1 MMASLQDYT
10 EKQLFA
16 LEEKIRQVTLG
27 ADDETRRMMH
37 NFQTYI
43 DAERRRRMN
52 TNTESTS

>member
-1 MMASLQDYT
+1 MASLQDYT